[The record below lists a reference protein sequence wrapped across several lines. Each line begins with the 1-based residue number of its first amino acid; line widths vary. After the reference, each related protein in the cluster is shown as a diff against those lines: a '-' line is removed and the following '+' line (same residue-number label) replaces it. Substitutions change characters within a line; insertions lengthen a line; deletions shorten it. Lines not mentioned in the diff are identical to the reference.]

1 MIWKFVLIQLEE
13 LAILPNNCEISS
25 DKIVFQ
31 KVQIIML
38 LYPNVEWLQVQGI
51 LGLEAISN
59 LKLWV
64 V

>member
-1 MIWKFVLIQLEE
+1 MLIQLEE

-38 LYPNVEWLQVQGI
+38 LYPNVECMVASARDSGTR
-51 LGLEAISN
+51 SHF
-59 LKLWV
+59 
-64 V
+64 